1 MPNSTWTKKE
11 KASIKKLL
19 DSAVTGNEMMSLLD
33 QAMEQ
38 KNQKV
43 HSSN

>member
-1 MPNSTWTKKE
+1 MTNLTWTKEE
-11 KASIKKLL
+11 KDSIKKLL

-43 HSSN
+43 QLSN

>member
-1 MPNSTWTKKE
+1 MPNLTWTKKE
-11 KASIKKLL
+11 KDSIKKLL

-33 QAMEQ
+33 HAMEQ

-43 HSSN
+43 QSSN

>member
-1 MPNSTWTKKE
+1 MTNLTWTKKE
-11 KASIKKLL
+11 KASIKKSL

-33 QAMEQ
+33 QAIEQ

-43 HSSN
+43 QSSN

>member
-1 MPNSTWTKKE
+1 MPNLTWTKKE
-11 KASIKKLL
+11 KDSIKKLL

-33 QAMEQ
+33 RAMEQ

-43 HSSN
+43 QSSN

>member
-1 MPNSTWTKKE
+1 MPNLTWTKKE
-11 KASIKKLL
+11 KDSIKKLL
-19 DSAVTGNEMMSLLD
+19 DSAVTGNEMMSLLE

-43 HSSN
+43 QSSN